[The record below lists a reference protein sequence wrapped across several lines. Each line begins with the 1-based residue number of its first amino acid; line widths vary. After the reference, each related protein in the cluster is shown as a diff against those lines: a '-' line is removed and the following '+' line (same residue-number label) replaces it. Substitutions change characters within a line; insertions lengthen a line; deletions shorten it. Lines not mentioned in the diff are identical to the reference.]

1 MPPLAQDGCTPLHYA
16 AYANRDVIVT
26 TLLRAGADTS
36 VQDSDG
42 KTALAL
48 AQANKLNGIIDL
60 ITNGP
65 PPLEAAAEE

>member
-1 MPPLAQDGCTPLHYA
+1 M
-16 AYANRDVIVT
+16 T